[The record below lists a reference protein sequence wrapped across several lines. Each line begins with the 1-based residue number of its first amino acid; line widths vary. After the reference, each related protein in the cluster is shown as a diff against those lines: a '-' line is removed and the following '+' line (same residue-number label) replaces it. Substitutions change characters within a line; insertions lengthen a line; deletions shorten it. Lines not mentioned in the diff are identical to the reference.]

1 MIWGWLAKLISGPII
16 NAAIGAY
23 KAKLAAGNETDRLA
37 ADLAA
42 KELLLDQ
49 RQRELNAQ
57 VLIAEQGRWWTALPR
72 PLFAYIM
79 VFYFGKVV
87 IFDAALGL
95 GSTDPLRGMVGEWA
109 GWIMMAYFGGRSL
122 EKVAQI
128 FGRRR

>member
-1 MIWGWLAKLISGPII
+1 MWTWLASLISGPII

-23 KAKLAAGNETDRLA
+23 KAKLAAGNESERLA
-37 ADLAA
+37 VDLAG
-42 KELLLDQ
+42 KEIALAA
-49 RQRELNAQ
+49 RERELNAQ
-57 VLIAEQGRWWTALPR
+57 IVIAEQGRWWTALPR

-87 IFDAALGL
+87 VWDAALGF
-95 GSTDPLRGMVGEWA
+95 GSTDPLRGMVGDWA

-128 FGRRR
+128 FRKR